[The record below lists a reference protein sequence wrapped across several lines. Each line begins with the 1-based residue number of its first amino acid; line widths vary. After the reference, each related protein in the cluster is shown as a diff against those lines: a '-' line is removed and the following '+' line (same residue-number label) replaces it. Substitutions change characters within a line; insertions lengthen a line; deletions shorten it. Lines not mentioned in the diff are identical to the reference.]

1 MSKARFGSPKA
12 DAAGPVTPASIGAFD
27 LGLGTPLVSGE
38 DLDDFT
44 EAGTFVCPSA
54 PVAAALSNAPQSSY
68 GFKLFVMATKE
79 DQAIQLAITNI
90 GACTLYLRRY
100 TGSSWGTWRHITTT
114 Q

>member
-1 MSKARFGSPKA
+1 MSKARFGSTRA

-27 LGLGTPLVSGE
+27 LGPGTPLVSGE

-44 EAGTFVCPSA
+44 EPGTYSCASGTL
-54 PVAAALSNAPQSSY
+54 AAALANAPQTSY
-68 GFKLFVMATKE
+68 GFKLFVMVPKPG
-79 DQAIQLAITNI
+79 QAIQLAITNI